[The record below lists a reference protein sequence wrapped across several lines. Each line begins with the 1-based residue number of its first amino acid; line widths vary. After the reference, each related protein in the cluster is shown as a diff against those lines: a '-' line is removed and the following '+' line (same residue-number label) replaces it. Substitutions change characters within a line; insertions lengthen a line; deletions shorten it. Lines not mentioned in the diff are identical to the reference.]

1 MRRFY
6 GVIIVHHGE
15 RRESRAY
22 SQSQRES
29 KPHAYRRRTKQRTG
43 NFRHTEAHGM
53 ADLRAQ
59 LRWSPGGGLF
69 HDAGDCLTLS
79 ERIV

>member
-1 MRRFY
+1 MWRFY

-15 RRESRAY
+15 RCESRAH

-29 KPHAYRRRTKQRTG
+29 KPNAYRRRTKQRTG

-53 ADLRAQ
+53 ADMRAQ
-59 LRWSPGGGLF
+59 LRGSASGRLF
-69 HDAGDCLTLS
+69 HDARDCLTVA